1 MSLSTKD
8 MYVKLNRG
16 SFLNGSLSK
25 AAVLVWLFAMTGA
38 LMAEDFTYRITPSK
52 TDPYLKEPILLR
64 VDLNQTNPDVVL
76 LFQFKVN
83 PDKHYIV
90 RPLLAQH
97 NDTLHHTKLSN
108 LYELYPLQTGD
119 INVTFSLVK
128 RVTDDA
134 KVRYFS
140 SGDRDDFKKLETEDF
155 PITLP
160 PLRLHVR
167 PLPKGTVLV
176 GEYRLDYK
184 TKTHHAKAYTPIPI
198 TVTITGRGY
207 PPEITDL
214 FPKGADYTLFT
225 EKPKIETISTP
236 QGSLIKARYIYA
248 ISAQKS
254 FTLPAVELHAF
265 NPFEGHAY
273 TLKIPEQHFEIEPVE
288 TKQLVDRTDSPKP
301 FSFEMEWLWTF
312 LGYLAAFIA
321 GYGSALLWKRRSGTS
336 PHYGKDET
344 TSLHAKIEDAKDAKS
359 LLQILLASND
369 PHFREAITALEAHLY
384 KSEALDLR
392 KCKQRLYKQTKQTQG
407 ES

>member
-8 MYVKLNRG
+8 TYVKQNL
-16 SFLNGSLSK
+16 GSLSNGRFIG
-25 AAVLVWLFAMTGA
+25 AAVFLWLFAMTGA
-38 LMAEDFTYRITPSK
+38 LSAEDFTYRITPSK

-83 PDKHYIV
+83 PDKHYKV
-90 RPLLAQH
+90 RPLYAQH

-119 INVTFSLVK
+119 INVTFSLIK
-128 RVTDDA
+128 RVTNDA

-160 PLRLHVR
+160 PLTLHVR
-167 PLPKGTVLV
+167 PLPKETQLV
-176 GEYRLDYK
+176 GDYTLDYRI
-184 TKTHHAKAYTPIPI
+184 KTHHAKAYTPIPI
-198 TVTITGRGY
+198 TVTIKGKGY
-207 PPEITDL
+207 PPEIKAL

-248 ISAQKS
+248 ISAEKS
-254 FTLPAVELHAF
+254 FMLPTVELHAF
-265 NPFEGHAY
+265 NPFDEHTY

-301 FSFEMEWLWTF
+301 FALETDWLWRF
-312 LGYLAAFIA
+312 LGYLGAFAAGF
-321 GYGSALLWKRRSGTS
+321 GSALLWKRRSGSS
-336 PHYGKDET
+336 PHHNKDET
-344 TSLHAKIEDAKDAKS
+344 TPLQTKIEDAKDAKS

-369 PHFREAITALEAHLY
+369 PHYREAITALEAHLY
-384 KSEALDLR
+384 KGEALDLR
-392 KCKQRLYKQTKQTQG
+392 TYKQRLYKQTKQTQG